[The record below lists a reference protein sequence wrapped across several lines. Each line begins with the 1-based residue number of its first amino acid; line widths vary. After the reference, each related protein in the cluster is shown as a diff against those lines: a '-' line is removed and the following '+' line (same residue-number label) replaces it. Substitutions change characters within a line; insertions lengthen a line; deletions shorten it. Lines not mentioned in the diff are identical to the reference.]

1 MGPND
6 SMAKQVR
13 LSGFTLVL
21 PEHESTHTV
30 QADYGRETKDFYIY
44 AQVVDRREGGLSTD
58 SSEFIGN
65 PAPLYVRVAIDPVTD
80 KPIIETGP
88 MRGDEDT
95 WIPVSVS
102 VPR

>member
-21 PEHESTHTV
+21 PNMKAPIPFRPIMDV
-30 QADYGRETKDFYIY
+30 
-44 AQVVDRREGGLSTD
+44 RRKTSIFMLKSLTGVRAGYQRIH
-58 SSEFIGN
+58 SEFIGN

-95 WIPVSVS
+95 
-102 VPR
+102 